1 MQVAEEHYS
10 SDYRCT
16 ISIDSLQE
24 GQQEKEGMSGIFVN
38 FNLMSSYSF
47 FDETAF
53 SHIAIFKQSFVY
65 PSYQVYTL

>member
-24 GQQEKEGMSGIFVN
+24 GQQEKEGMYRNFVN
-38 FNLMSSYSF
+38 FNFMLSNRNKHYLPIFSIKLLF
-47 FDETAF
+47 FA
-53 SHIAIFKQSFVY
+53 
-65 PSYQVYTL
+65 